1 VGAERDRVDRG
12 RVEMSDDYDTRLKQV
27 QERNRFVIG
36 HFVHTWRGRI
46 SDETLGRHLL
56 NIEHFA
62 NRYLN
67 YSAEADELRS
77 LDRVGG
83 WDVYDFITDWLPRK
97 SWVDSARR
105 IENYLASFNKLFR
118 FMGEQGYIS
127 AATAADALRMLKE
140 ERQVM
145 IDAAVTYYDE
155 PEEEQS
161 PEAFLAQAD
170 ELLERWKAVHPR
182 SENERDCE

>member
-1 VGAERDRVDRG
+1 
-12 RVEMSDDYDTRLKQV
+12 MSDEYDTRLRQV
-27 QERNRFVIG
+27 EERNRLVIG

-46 SDETLGRHLL
+46 SDETLDQHVL
-56 NIEHFA
+56 NIEHFT

-77 LDRVGG
+77 LDQAVG

-105 IENYLASFNKLFR
+105 IKNYLASFNKLFQ
-118 FMGEQGYIS
+118 FMGEQGYIPTE
-127 AATAADALRMLKE
+127 AAADAVRMLQE

-161 PEAFLAQAD
+161 PEAFQAQME
-170 ELLERWKAVHPR
+170 ELEERWKAIHR
-182 SENERDCE
+182 GSENERDCE